1 MTRFHNKHAR
11 LLEVGLQNEKVMA
24 LAGAMV
30 AYEGSMKFEKSIL
43 GGEGLFGALK
53 RRVTGEGVPLM
64 VTQGS
69 GTVYFARDA
78 MEVTVMSLSGEKMY
92 VESRHLLA
100 FDQGLRSNSEF
111 VGMNAA
117 LGSMAGGR
125 GLFTTSLEGRGSVA
139 VLSHGPIIAL
149 AVTPGTPLSVDP
161 DVIVG
166 YRGQLQQDFILDL
179 NWKDFAGQSSGE
191 GFQVRF
197 SGQGTV
203 YIQPAES
210 K

>member
-1 MTRFHNKHAR
+1 MTHFHNKHAR
-11 LLEVGLQNEKVMA
+11 LLEVRLENEKVMA

-30 AYEGSMKFEKSIL
+30 AYEGNIKFEKSIL

-64 VTQGS
+64 VSQGQ
-69 GTVYFARDA
+69 GTVFFARNA
-78 MEVTVMSLSGEKMY
+78 MEVTVFSLNGEKIF

-100 FDQGLRSNSEF
+100 FDQGLRTNSEF
-111 VGMNAA
+111 VGMGAA
-117 LGSMAGGR
+117 IGSAAGGR
-125 GLFTTSLEGRGSVA
+125 GLFTTTVEGRGSVA
-139 VLSHGPIIAL
+139 VISHGYLIQL
-149 AVTPGTPLSVDP
+149 AVTPNAPLSVDP

-166 YRGQLQQDFILDL
+166 YRGQLQQQFILDL
-179 NWKDFAGQSSGE
+179 NWKDFVGQSSGE